1 MRALR
6 HPRLPV
12 FAALVA
18 FLFGCASPTSPDAI
32 MDRVDANRAE
42 YENWPLNIKE
52 AVLDGR
58 VVKGMDPT
66 MVLVARGKPTEVVDR
81 GNGDQVWV
89 YRTGTTGPGS
99 TGMLRGTTVSIGA
112 GSGGPYGG
120 GYPGGYPGGGYPGGY
135 PGTGVTTA
143 PIVLGGGGGGGYESV
158 EEHEI
163 VFRDGLV
170 VRGDGPPPA
179 KN

>member
-1 MRALR
+1 
-6 HPRLPV
+6 
-12 FAALVA
+12 
-18 FLFGCASPTSPDAI
+18 

-58 VVKGMDPT
+58 VVKGMDAT
-66 MVLVARGKPTEVVDR
+66 MVLVARGKPSEVVDR

-89 YRTGTTGPGS
+89 YRTGGGGGS
-99 TGMLRGTTVSIGA
+99 GSSMLRGTTVSIGA
-112 GSGGPYGG
+112 GSGGPYGS
-120 GYPGGYPGGGYPGGY
+120 GYPGGY
-135 PGTGVTTA
+135 PGTYPGGYPGAGYPGTGVSTA
-143 PIVLGGGGGGGYESV
+143 PIVLGGGGGGAYEPV

-170 VRGDGPPPA
+170 VRGDGGVPV
-179 KN
+179 KK